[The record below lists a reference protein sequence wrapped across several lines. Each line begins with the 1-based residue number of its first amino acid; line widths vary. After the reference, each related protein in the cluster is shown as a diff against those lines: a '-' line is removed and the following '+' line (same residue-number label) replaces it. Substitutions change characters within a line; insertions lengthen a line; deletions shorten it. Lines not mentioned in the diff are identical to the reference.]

1 MGNFYLQVLLK
12 MILSITANVISLK
25 FYKINW
31 HVCVLVHE
39 HLSVRD
45 AGIRLMTSLYLCP
58 GPVPTATQVHPYNLG
73 VCECK
78 NTSLIFPSIM
88 KNLFSFQLFLYFSI
102 GLAPSVG
109 QELEIIVEESLTV
122 KEVIFFFLNEILVVI

>member
-1 MGNFYLQVLLK
+1 M
-12 MILSITANVISLK
+12 
-25 FYKINW
+25 
-31 HVCVLVHE
+31 HE

-58 GPVPTATQVHPYNLG
+58 GPVPTATQVRPYNLG
-73 VCECK
+73 MCECK
-78 NTSLIFPSIM
+78 KSHLFVTFFIPNLPSVM
-88 KNLFSFQLFLYFSI
+88 KNIYLFSIQLFLYFSI

-122 KEVIFFFLNEILVVI
+122 KEVNCFFIFYF